1 MAFKMRGN
9 PYKMGTHKT
18 KKTMAYM
25 KSPLEQQKEESREDK
40 YARIIKEY
48 NMIKDGGRW
57 IDPKT
62 GRTPANIVDGVKR
75 EQRRFKVDVDGNL
88 MEE

>member
-9 PYKMGTHKT
+9 PFK
-18 KKTMAYM
+18 
-25 KSPLEQQKEESREDK
+25 QKEESREDK
-40 YARIIKEY
+40 FAKIIKEY

-62 GRTPANIVDGVKR
+62 GRTPSQILAGVKG
-75 EQRRFKVDVDGNL
+75 EQRRFIVDVDGNL
-88 MEE
+88 MK

>member
-9 PYKMGTHKT
+9 PFK
-18 KKTMAYM
+18 
-25 KSPLEQQKEESREDK
+25 QNEESKEDK

-48 NMIKDGGRW
+48 SMIQDGGRW

-62 GRTPANIVDGVKR
+62 GRTPSQIASGVKGK
-75 EQRRFKVDVDGNL
+75 QRRHILDVEGNL
-88 MEE
+88 IEE